1 MNKKK
6 IVKSMLIIIFICIF
20 NLFFM
25 NYSSLAATTGKI
37 NVETA
42 RLRRE
47 ANVDS
52 EVVEL
57 ISLNEEVEILQQTG
71 EWYQIK
77 YKEFT
82 GYLRKDLIKV
92 NENSDENVT
101 DTSSTSVENQVT
113 ENQPNAQNLENTEN
127 VNPTEASTEQNTEG
141 TENQENN
148 QVENE
153 VPTDMYGKKKI
164 VENTKL
170 KIVPAINATDI
181 VEVKTDEEVTVTEVI
196 NGWACVE
203 TSTTKGWIR
212 QDKLKEV
219 EEVQQE
225 EQQPQEPVQPQPEVK
240 IKTQYVNSTTVNLR
254 KEANTS
260 SEIVTTIGINTPVDV
275 YAEEN
280 GWSKVKINDKE
291 GYISTAL
298 LSDSRQETNRSMLP
312 RKEEESTAS
321 SGKTTKE
328 ANSTSTES
336 ASTNVASS
344 GKGATVIETAK
355 QYLGYKYVYGGSS
368 PSTGFDCSGFTSY
381 VFKLHGVSLSRT
393 AAGQYSNGT
402 AVQKSNLQPGDL
414 LMFGKSGINH
424 VGIYLG
430 GGMMIHAAN
439 PSRGVTT
446 DTINSGY
453 YFNNYVGARRVI

>member
-6 IVKSMLIIIFICIF
+6 IIKSMLIIVFICIF

-25 NYSSLAATTGKI
+25 NHSSLAATTGKI

-47 ANVDS
+47 ANANS
-52 EVVEL
+52 EIVEL
-57 ISLNEEVEILQQTG
+57 ISLNEEVEILQQAG

-77 YKEFT
+77 YKDVT
-82 GYLRKDLIKV
+82 GYLRNDLVTV
-92 NENSDENVT
+92 NENTGENVT
-101 DTSSTSVENQVT
+101 NTNATS
-113 ENQPNAQNLENTEN
+113 
-127 VNPTEASTEQNTEG
+127 
-141 TENQENN
+141 TENQESN

-164 VENTKL
+164 VEDTKL

-225 EQQPQEPVQPQPEVK
+225 EPQQEPAQPQEEVK
-240 IKTQYVNSTTVNLR
+240 IKTQYVNSATVNLR

-260 SEIVTTIGINTPVDV
+260 AEIVTTLELNTPVDI

-280 GWSKVKINDKE
+280 GWSRVKINDKE

-298 LSDSRQETNRSMLP
+298 LSDTRQETNRSMAP
-312 RKEEESTAS
+312 RRDEEESA
-321 SGKTTKE
+321 TTSNKNTTQE
-328 ANSTSTES
+328 TNTSN
-336 ASTNVASS
+336 NVVSS
-344 GKGATVIETAK
+344 GKGATVVETAK

-402 AVQKSNLQPGDL
+402 GVEKANLQPGDL

>member
-6 IVKSMLIIIFICIF
+6 IIKSMLIIVFICIF

-25 NYSSLAATTGKI
+25 NHSSLAATTGKI

-47 ANVDS
+47 ANANS
-52 EVVEL
+52 EIVEL
-57 ISLNEEVEILQQTG
+57 ISLNEEVEILQQAG

-77 YKEFT
+77 YKDVT
-82 GYLRKDLIKV
+82 GYLRNDLVTV
-92 NENSDENVT
+92 NENTGENVT
-101 DTSSTSVENQVT
+101 NTNATS
-113 ENQPNAQNLENTEN
+113 
-127 VNPTEASTEQNTEG
+127 
-141 TENQENN
+141 TENQESN

-164 VENTKL
+164 VEDTKL

-225 EQQPQEPVQPQPEVK
+225 EPQQEPAQPQEEVK
-240 IKTQYVNSTTVNLR
+240 IKTQYVNSATVNLR

-260 SEIVTTIGINTPVDV
+260 AEIVTTLELNTPVDI

-280 GWSKVKINDKE
+280 GWSRVKINDKE

-298 LSDSRQETNRSMLP
+298 LSDTRQETNRSMAP
-312 RKEEESTAS
+312 RRDEEESA
-321 SGKTTKE
+321 TTSNKNTTQE
-328 ANSTSTES
+328 TNTSN
-336 ASTNVASS
+336 NVVSS

-402 AVQKSNLQPGDL
+402 GVEKANLQPGDL

-453 YFNNYVGARRVI
+453 YYNNYVGARRVI

>member
-25 NYSSLAATTGKI
+25 NHSSLAATTGKI

-47 ANVDS
+47 ANANS
-52 EVVEL
+52 EIVEL
-57 ISLNEEVEILQQTG
+57 ISLNEEVEILQQAG

-77 YKEFT
+77 YKDVT
-82 GYLRKDLIKV
+82 GYLRNDLVTV
-92 NENSDENVT
+92 NENTGENVT
-101 DTSSTSVENQVT
+101 NTNATS
-113 ENQPNAQNLENTEN
+113 
-127 VNPTEASTEQNTEG
+127 
-141 TENQENN
+141 TENQESN

-164 VENTKL
+164 VEDTKL

-225 EQQPQEPVQPQPEVK
+225 EPQQEPAQPQEEVK
-240 IKTQYVNSTTVNLR
+240 IKTQYVNSATVNLR

-260 SEIVTTIGINTPVDV
+260 AEIVTTLELNTPVDI

-280 GWSKVKINDKE
+280 GWSRVKINDKE

-298 LSDSRQETNRSMLP
+298 LSDTRQETNRSMAP
-312 RKEEESTAS
+312 RRDEEESA
-321 SGKTTKE
+321 TTSNKNTTQE
-328 ANSTSTES
+328 TNTSN
-336 ASTNVASS
+336 NVVSS
-344 GKGATVIETAK
+344 GKGATVVETAK

-402 AVQKSNLQPGDL
+402 GVEKANLQPGDL

>member
-6 IVKSMLIIIFICIF
+6 IIKSMLIIVFICIF

-25 NYSSLAATTGKI
+25 NHSSLAATTGKI

-47 ANVDS
+47 ANANS
-52 EVVEL
+52 EIVEL
-57 ISLNEEVEILQQTG
+57 ISLNEEVEILQQAG

-77 YKEFT
+77 YKDVT
-82 GYLRKDLIKV
+82 GYLRNDLVTV
-92 NENSDENVT
+92 NENAGENVT
-101 DTSSTSVENQVT
+101 NTNATST
-113 ENQPNAQNLENTEN
+113 ENQEIAQNETTGENANT
-127 VNPTEASTEQNTEG
+127 TDATTEQNTEG
-141 TENQENN
+141 TENQESN

-164 VENTKL
+164 VEDTKL

-225 EQQPQEPVQPQPEVK
+225 EPQQEPAQPQEEVK
-240 IKTQYVNSTTVNLR
+240 IKTQYVNSATVNLR

-260 SEIVTTIGINTPVDV
+260 AEIVTTLELNTPVDI

-280 GWSKVKINDKE
+280 GWSRVKINDKE

-298 LSDSRQETNRSMLP
+298 LSDTRQETNRSMAP
-312 RKEEESTAS
+312 RRDEEESA
-321 SGKTTKE
+321 TTSNKNTTQE
-328 ANSTSTES
+328 TNTSN
-336 ASTNVASS
+336 NVVSS
-344 GKGATVIETAK
+344 GKGATVVETAK

-402 AVQKSNLQPGDL
+402 GVEKANLQPGDL

>member
-6 IVKSMLIIIFICIF
+6 IIKSMLIIVFICIF

-25 NYSSLAATTGKI
+25 NHSSLAATTGKI

-47 ANVDS
+47 ANANS
-52 EVVEL
+52 EIVEL
-57 ISLNEEVEILQQTG
+57 ISLNEEVEILQQAG

-77 YKEFT
+77 YKDVT
-82 GYLRKDLIKV
+82 GYLRNDLVTV
-92 NENSDENVT
+92 NENAGENVT
-101 DTSSTSVENQVT
+101 NTNATS
-113 ENQPNAQNLENTEN
+113 
-127 VNPTEASTEQNTEG
+127 
-141 TENQENN
+141 TENQESN

-164 VENTKL
+164 VEDTKL
-170 KIVPAINATDI
+170 KIVPATNATDI

-225 EQQPQEPVQPQPEVK
+225 EPQQEPAQPQEEVK
-240 IKTQYVNSTTVNLR
+240 IKTQYVNSATVNLR

-260 SEIVTTIGINTPVDV
+260 AEIVTTLELNTPVDI

-280 GWSKVKINDKE
+280 GWSRVKINDKE

-298 LSDSRQETNRSMLP
+298 LSDTRQETNRSMAP
-312 RKEEESTAS
+312 RRDEEESV
-321 SGKTTKE
+321 TTSNE
-328 ANSTSTES
+328 NTTQETNTSN
-336 ASTNVASS
+336 NVVSS
-344 GKGATVIETAK
+344 GKGATVVETAK

-402 AVQKSNLQPGDL
+402 GVEKANLQPGDL

>member
-6 IVKSMLIIIFICIF
+6 IIKSMLIIVFICIF

-47 ANVDS
+47 ANANS
-52 EVVEL
+52 EIVEL
-57 ISLNEEVEILQQTG
+57 ISLNEEVEILQQAG

-77 YKEFT
+77 YKDVT
-82 GYLRKDLIKV
+82 GYLRNDLVTV
-92 NENSDENVT
+92 NENTGENVT
-101 DTSSTSVENQVT
+101 NTNATS
-113 ENQPNAQNLENTEN
+113 
-127 VNPTEASTEQNTEG
+127 
-141 TENQENN
+141 TENQESN

-164 VENTKL
+164 VEDTKL

-225 EQQPQEPVQPQPEVK
+225 EPQQEPAQPQEEVK
-240 IKTQYVNSTTVNLR
+240 IKTQYVNSATVNLR

-260 SEIVTTIGINTPVDV
+260 AEIVTTLELNTPVDI

-280 GWSKVKINDKE
+280 GWSRVKINDKE

-298 LSDSRQETNRSMLP
+298 LSDTRQETNRSMAP
-312 RKEEESTAS
+312 RRDEEESV
-321 SGKTTKE
+321 TTSNE
-328 ANSTSTES
+328 NTTQETNTSN
-336 ASTNVASS
+336 NVVSS
-344 GKGATVIETAK
+344 GKGATVVETAK

-402 AVQKSNLQPGDL
+402 GVEKANLQPGDL

>member
-1 MNKKK
+1 MNRKK
-6 IVKSMLIIIFICIF
+6 IIKNILIIIFICIF
-20 NLFFM
+20 NLFFI
-25 NYSSLAATTGKI
+25 NYNNSLAATKGKI

-57 ISLNEEVEILQQTG
+57 ISLNEEVEILQQSG

-82 GYLRKDLIKV
+82 GYLRKDLVKV
-92 NENSDENVT
+92 DENVNT
-101 DTSSTSVENQVT
+101 NGVEDTTNPTEEQEIENQVD
-113 ENQPNAQNLENTEN
+113 EQNTEN
-127 VNPTEASTEQNTEG
+127 VNTTETSTIQNQNTEE
-141 TENQENN
+141 T
-148 QVENE
+148 ENE

-164 VENTKL
+164 VEDTKL

-225 EQQPQEPVQPQPEVK
+225 EPQQEPAQPQEEVK
-240 IKTQYVNSTTVNLR
+240 IKTQYVNSATVNLR

-260 SEIVTTIGINTPVDV
+260 AEIVTTLELNTPVDI

-280 GWSKVKINDKE
+280 GWSRVKINDKE

-298 LSDSRQETNRSMLP
+298 LSDTRQETNRSMAP
-312 RKEEESTAS
+312 RRDEEESV
-321 SGKTTKE
+321 TTSNE
-328 ANSTSTES
+328 NTTQETNTSN
-336 ASTNVASS
+336 NVVSS
-344 GKGATVIETAK
+344 GKGATVVETAK

-402 AVQKSNLQPGDL
+402 GVEKANLQPGDL

>member
-6 IVKSMLIIIFICIF
+6 IIKSMLIIVFICIF

-25 NYSSLAATTGKI
+25 NHSSLAATTGKI

-47 ANVDS
+47 ANANS
-52 EVVEL
+52 EIVEL
-57 ISLNEEVEILQQTG
+57 ISLNEEVEILQQAG

-77 YKEFT
+77 YKDVT
-82 GYLRKDLIKV
+82 GYLRNDLVTV
-92 NENSDENVT
+92 NENTGENVT
-101 DTSSTSVENQVT
+101 NTNATS
-113 ENQPNAQNLENTEN
+113 
-127 VNPTEASTEQNTEG
+127 
-141 TENQENN
+141 TENQESN

-164 VENTKL
+164 VEDTKL

-225 EQQPQEPVQPQPEVK
+225 EPQQEPAQPQEEVK
-240 IKTQYVNSTTVNLR
+240 IKTQYVNSATVNLR

-260 SEIVTTIGINTPVDV
+260 AEIVTTLELNTPVDI

-280 GWSKVKINDKE
+280 GWSRVKINDKE

-298 LSDSRQETNRSMLP
+298 LSDTRQETNRSMAP
-312 RKEEESTAS
+312 RRDEEESA
-321 SGKTTKE
+321 TTSNKNTTQE
-328 ANSTSTES
+328 TNTSN
-336 ASTNVASS
+336 NVVSS

-381 VFKLHGVSLSRT
+381 VFKLHGVTLSRT

-402 AVQKSNLQPGDL
+402 GVEKANLQPGDL

>member
-6 IVKSMLIIIFICIF
+6 IIKSMLIIVFICIF

-25 NYSSLAATTGKI
+25 NHSSLAATTGKI

-47 ANVDS
+47 ANANS
-52 EVVEL
+52 EIVEL
-57 ISLNEEVEILQQTG
+57 ISLNEEVEILQQAG

-77 YKEFT
+77 YKDVT
-82 GYLRKDLIKV
+82 GYLRNDLVTV
-92 NENSDENVT
+92 NENTGENVT
-101 DTSSTSVENQVT
+101 NTNATS
-113 ENQPNAQNLENTEN
+113 
-127 VNPTEASTEQNTEG
+127 
-141 TENQENN
+141 TENQESN

-153 VPTDMYGKKKI
+153 VPTDMYGKKRI
-164 VENTKL
+164 VEDTKL

-225 EQQPQEPVQPQPEVK
+225 EPQQEPAQPQEEVK
-240 IKTQYVNSTTVNLR
+240 IKTQYVNSATVNLR

-260 SEIVTTIGINTPVDV
+260 AEIVTTLELNTPVDI

-280 GWSKVKINDKE
+280 GWSRVKINDKE

-298 LSDSRQETNRSMLP
+298 LSDTRQETNRSMAP
-312 RKEEESTAS
+312 RRDEEESV
-321 SGKTTKE
+321 TTSNE
-328 ANSTSTES
+328 NTTQETNTSN
-336 ASTNVASS
+336 NVVSS
-344 GKGATVIETAK
+344 GKGATVVETAK

-402 AVQKSNLQPGDL
+402 GVEKANLQPGDL

>member
-6 IVKSMLIIIFICIF
+6 IIKSMLIIVFICIF

-25 NYSSLAATTGKI
+25 NHSSLAATTGKI

-47 ANVDS
+47 ANANS
-52 EVVEL
+52 EIVEL
-57 ISLNEEVEILQQTG
+57 ISLNEEVEILQQAG

-77 YKEFT
+77 YKDVT
-82 GYLRKDLIKV
+82 GYLRNDLVTV
-92 NENSDENVT
+92 NENTGENVT
-101 DTSSTSVENQVT
+101 NTNATS
-113 ENQPNAQNLENTEN
+113 
-127 VNPTEASTEQNTEG
+127 
-141 TENQENN
+141 TENQESN

-164 VENTKL
+164 VEDTKL

-225 EQQPQEPVQPQPEVK
+225 EPQQEPAQPQEEVK
-240 IKTQYVNSTTVNLR
+240 IKTQYVNSATVNLR

-260 SEIVTTIGINTPVDV
+260 AEIVTTLELNTPVDI

-280 GWSKVKINDKE
+280 GWSRVKINDKE

-298 LSDSRQETNRSMLP
+298 LSDTRQETNRSMAP
-312 RKEEESTAS
+312 RRDEEESA
-321 SGKTTKE
+321 TTSNKNTTQE
-328 ANSTSTES
+328 TNTSN
-336 ASTNVASS
+336 NVVSS

-402 AVQKSNLQPGDL
+402 GVEKANLQPGDL

>member
-1 MNKKK
+1 
-6 IVKSMLIIIFICIF
+6 
-20 NLFFM
+20 
-25 NYSSLAATTGKI
+25 
-37 NVETA
+37 
-42 RLRRE
+42 
-47 ANVDS
+47 
-52 EVVEL
+52 
-57 ISLNEEVEILQQTG
+57 
-71 EWYQIK
+71 
-77 YKEFT
+77 
-82 GYLRKDLIKV
+82 
-92 NENSDENVT
+92 
-101 DTSSTSVENQVT
+101 
-113 ENQPNAQNLENTEN
+113 
-127 VNPTEASTEQNTEG
+127 
-141 TENQENN
+141 
-148 QVENE
+148 
-153 VPTDMYGKKKI
+153 MYGKKKI
-164 VENTKL
+164 VEDTKL

-225 EQQPQEPVQPQPEVK
+225 EPQQEPAQPQEEVK
-240 IKTQYVNSTTVNLR
+240 IKTQYVNSATVNLR

-260 SEIVTTIGINTPVDV
+260 AEIVTTLELNTPVDI

-280 GWSKVKINDKE
+280 GWSRVKINDKE

-298 LSDSRQETNRSMLP
+298 LSDTRQETNRSMAP
-312 RKEEESTAS
+312 RRDEEESV
-321 SGKTTKE
+321 TTSNE
-328 ANSTSTES
+328 NTTQETNTSN
-336 ASTNVASS
+336 NVVSS
-344 GKGATVIETAK
+344 GKGATVVETAK

-402 AVQKSNLQPGDL
+402 GVEKANLQPGDL

>member
-1 MNKKK
+1 MNRKK
-6 IVKSMLIIIFICIF
+6 IIKNILIIIFICIF
-20 NLFFM
+20 NLFFI
-25 NYSSLAATTGKI
+25 NYNNSLAATKGKI

-57 ISLNEEVEILQQTG
+57 ISLNEEVEILQQSG

-82 GYLRKDLIKV
+82 GYLRKDLVKV
-92 NENSDENVT
+92 DENVNT
-101 DTSSTSVENQVT
+101 NGVEDTTNPTEEQEIENQVD
-113 ENQPNAQNLENTEN
+113 EQNTEN
-127 VNPTEASTEQNTEG
+127 VNTTETSTIQNQNTEE
-141 TENQENN
+141 T
-148 QVENE
+148 ENE

-164 VENTKL
+164 AENTKL

-181 VEVKTDEEVTVTEVI
+181 VEVKIDEEVTVTEVI
-196 NGWACVE
+196 NGWAFVE
-203 TSTTKGWIR
+203 TSSAKGWIR
-212 QDKLKEV
+212 QDKLKEI
-219 EEVQQE
+219 EEVKE
-225 EQQPQEPVQPQPEVK
+225 EQPQEPVQQQPEVK
-240 IKTQYVNSTTVNLR
+240 IKTQYINSATVNLR

-260 SEIVTTIGINTPVDV
+260 SEVVAKLELNTPVDV
-275 YAEEN
+275 YKEEN

-298 LSDSRQETNRSMLP
+298 LSDARQETNRSMTP
-312 RKEEESTAS
+312 RRDEEKSTANNEN
-321 SGKTTKE
+321 TTKR
-328 ANSTSTES
+328 ANSTSVAN
-336 ASTNVASS
+336 ASSNAVTS
-344 GKGATVIETAK
+344 GKGATVVETAK
-355 QYLGYKYVYGGSS
+355 KYLGYKYVYGGSS

-381 VFKLHGVSLSRT
+381 VFKLHGVTLNRT
-393 AAGQYSNGT
+393 AAGQYNNGT
-402 AVQKSNLQPGDL
+402 NVEKANLQPGDL

-439 PSRGVTT
+439 KSRGVTT

>member
-6 IVKSMLIIIFICIF
+6 IIKSMLIIVFICIF

-25 NYSSLAATTGKI
+25 NHSSLAATTGKI

-47 ANVDS
+47 ANANS
-52 EVVEL
+52 EIVEL
-57 ISLNEEVEILQQTG
+57 ISLNEEVEILQQAG
-71 EWYQIK
+71 KWYQIK
-77 YKEFT
+77 YKDVT
-82 GYLRKDLIKV
+82 GYLRNDLVTV
-92 NENSDENVT
+92 NENTGENVT
-101 DTSSTSVENQVT
+101 NTNATS
-113 ENQPNAQNLENTEN
+113 
-127 VNPTEASTEQNTEG
+127 
-141 TENQENN
+141 TENQESN

-164 VENTKL
+164 VEDTKL

-225 EQQPQEPVQPQPEVK
+225 EPQQEPAQPQEEVK
-240 IKTQYVNSTTVNLR
+240 IKTQYVNSATVNLR

-260 SEIVTTIGINTPVDV
+260 AEIVTTLELNTPVDI

-280 GWSKVKINDKE
+280 GWSRVKINDKE

-298 LSDSRQETNRSMLP
+298 LSDTRQETNRSMAP
-312 RKEEESTAS
+312 RRDEEESV
-321 SGKTTKE
+321 TTSNE
-328 ANSTSTES
+328 NTTQETNTSN
-336 ASTNVASS
+336 NVVSS
-344 GKGATVIETAK
+344 GKGATVVETAK

-402 AVQKSNLQPGDL
+402 GVEKANLQPGDL

>member
-6 IVKSMLIIIFICIF
+6 IIKSMLIIVFICIF

-25 NYSSLAATTGKI
+25 NHSSLAATTGKI

-47 ANVDS
+47 ANANS
-52 EVVEL
+52 EIVEL
-57 ISLNEEVEILQQTG
+57 ISLNEEVEILQQAG

-77 YKEFT
+77 YKDVT
-82 GYLRKDLIKV
+82 GYLRNDLVTV
-92 NENSDENVT
+92 NENAGENVT
-101 DTSSTSVENQVT
+101 NTNATS
-113 ENQPNAQNLENTEN
+113 
-127 VNPTEASTEQNTEG
+127 
-141 TENQENN
+141 TENQESN

-164 VENTKL
+164 VEDTKL

-225 EQQPQEPVQPQPEVK
+225 EPQQEPAQPQEEVK
-240 IKTQYVNSTTVNLR
+240 IKTQYVNSATVNLR

-260 SEIVTTIGINTPVDV
+260 AEIVTTLELNTPVDI

-280 GWSKVKINDKE
+280 GWSRVKINDKE

-298 LSDSRQETNRSMLP
+298 LSDTRQETNRSMAP
-312 RKEEESTAS
+312 RRDEEESV
-321 SGKTTKE
+321 TTSNE
-328 ANSTSTES
+328 NTTQETNTSN
-336 ASTNVASS
+336 NVVSS
-344 GKGATVIETAK
+344 GKGATVVETAK

-402 AVQKSNLQPGDL
+402 GVEKANLQPGDL
-414 LMFGKSGINH
+414 VMFGKSGINH

>member
-6 IVKSMLIIIFICIF
+6 IIKSMLIIVFICIF

-47 ANVDS
+47 ANANS
-52 EVVEL
+52 EIVEL
-57 ISLNEEVEILQQTG
+57 ISLNEEVEILQQAG

-77 YKEFT
+77 YKDVT
-82 GYLRKDLIKV
+82 GYLRNDLVTV
-92 NENSDENVT
+92 NENAGENVT
-101 DTSSTSVENQVT
+101 NTNTTST
-113 ENQPNAQNLENTEN
+113 ENQEIAQNETTGENANT
-127 VNPTEASTEQNTEG
+127 TDATTEQNTEG
-141 TENQENN
+141 TENQESN

-164 VENTKL
+164 VEDTKL

-225 EQQPQEPVQPQPEVK
+225 EPQQEPAQPQEEVK
-240 IKTQYVNSTTVNLR
+240 IKTQYVNSATVNLR

-260 SEIVTTIGINTPVDV
+260 AEIVTTLELNTPVDI

-280 GWSKVKINDKE
+280 GWSRVKINDKE

-298 LSDSRQETNRSMLP
+298 LSDTRQETNRSMAP
-312 RKEEESTAS
+312 RRDEEESV
-321 SGKTTKE
+321 TTSNE
-328 ANSTSTES
+328 NTTQETNTSN
-336 ASTNVASS
+336 NVVSS
-344 GKGATVIETAK
+344 GKGATVVETAK

-402 AVQKSNLQPGDL
+402 GVEKANLQPGDL

>member
-6 IVKSMLIIIFICIF
+6 IIKSMLIIVFICIF

-47 ANVDS
+47 ANANS
-52 EVVEL
+52 EIVEL
-57 ISLNEEVEILQQTG
+57 ISLNEEVEILQQAG

-77 YKEFT
+77 YKDVT
-82 GYLRKDLIKV
+82 GYLRNDLVTV
-92 NENSDENVT
+92 NDNAGENVT
-101 DTSSTSVENQVT
+101 NTNATST
-113 ENQPNAQNLENTEN
+113 ENQEIAQNETTGENANT
-127 VNPTEASTEQNTEG
+127 TDATTEQNTEG
-141 TENQENN
+141 TENQESN

-164 VENTKL
+164 VEDTKL

-225 EQQPQEPVQPQPEVK
+225 EPQQEPAQPQEEVK
-240 IKTQYVNSTTVNLR
+240 IKTQYVNSATVNLR

-260 SEIVTTIGINTPVDV
+260 AEIVTTLELNTPVDI

-280 GWSKVKINDKE
+280 GWSRVKINDKE

-298 LSDSRQETNRSMLP
+298 LSDTRQETNRSMAP
-312 RKEEESTAS
+312 RRDEEESA
-321 SGKTTKE
+321 TTSNKNTTQE
-328 ANSTSTES
+328 TNTSN
-336 ASTNVASS
+336 NVVSS
-344 GKGATVIETAK
+344 GKGATVVETAK

-402 AVQKSNLQPGDL
+402 GVEKANLQPGDL

>member
-6 IVKSMLIIIFICIF
+6 IIKSMLIIVFICIF

-25 NYSSLAATTGKI
+25 NHSSLAATTGKI

-47 ANVDS
+47 ANANS
-52 EVVEL
+52 EIVEL
-57 ISLNEEVEILQQTG
+57 ISLNEEVEILQQAG

-77 YKEFT
+77 YKDVT
-82 GYLRKDLIKV
+82 GYLRNDLVTV
-92 NENSDENVT
+92 NENAGENVT
-101 DTSSTSVENQVT
+101 NTNATS
-113 ENQPNAQNLENTEN
+113 
-127 VNPTEASTEQNTEG
+127 
-141 TENQENN
+141 TENQESN

-164 VENTKL
+164 VEDTKL

-225 EQQPQEPVQPQPEVK
+225 EPQQEPAQPQEEVK
-240 IKTQYVNSTTVNLR
+240 IKTQYVNSATVNLR

-260 SEIVTTIGINTPVDV
+260 AEIVTTLELNTPVDI

-280 GWSKVKINDKE
+280 GWSRVKINDKE

-298 LSDSRQETNRSMLP
+298 LSDTRQETNRSMAP
-312 RKEEESTAS
+312 RRDEEESV
-321 SGKTTKE
+321 TTSNE
-328 ANSTSTES
+328 NTTQETNTSN
-336 ASTNVASS
+336 NVVSS
-344 GKGATVIETAK
+344 GKGATVVETAK

-402 AVQKSNLQPGDL
+402 GVEKANLQPGDL

>member
-6 IVKSMLIIIFICIF
+6 IIKSMLIIVFICIF

-47 ANVDS
+47 ANANS
-52 EVVEL
+52 EIVEL
-57 ISLNEEVEILQQTG
+57 ISLNEEVEILQQAG

-77 YKEFT
+77 YKDVT
-82 GYLRKDLIKV
+82 GYLRNDLVTV
-92 NENSDENVT
+92 NENAGENVT
-101 DTSSTSVENQVT
+101 NTNTTST
-113 ENQPNAQNLENTEN
+113 ENQEIAQNETTGENANT
-127 VNPTEASTEQNTEG
+127 TDATTEQNTEG
-141 TENQENN
+141 TENQESN

-153 VPTDMYGKKKI
+153 VSTDMYGKKKI
-164 VENTKL
+164 VEDTKL

-225 EQQPQEPVQPQPEVK
+225 EPQQEPAQPQEEVK
-240 IKTQYVNSTTVNLR
+240 IKTQYVNSATVNLR

-260 SEIVTTIGINTPVDV
+260 AEIVTTLELNTPVDI

-280 GWSKVKINDKE
+280 GWSRVKINDKE

-298 LSDSRQETNRSMLP
+298 LSDTRQETNRSMAP
-312 RKEEESTAS
+312 RRDEEESV
-321 SGKTTKE
+321 TTSNE
-328 ANSTSTES
+328 NTTQETNTSN
-336 ASTNVASS
+336 NVVSS
-344 GKGATVIETAK
+344 GKGATVVETAK

-402 AVQKSNLQPGDL
+402 GVEKANLQPGDL

>member
-6 IVKSMLIIIFICIF
+6 IIKSMLIIVFICIF

-25 NYSSLAATTGKI
+25 NHSSLAATTGKI

-47 ANVDS
+47 ANANS
-52 EVVEL
+52 EIVEL
-57 ISLNEEVEILQQTG
+57 ISLNEEVEILQQAG

-77 YKEFT
+77 YKDVT
-82 GYLRKDLIKV
+82 GYLRNDLVTV
-92 NENSDENVT
+92 NENTGENVT
-101 DTSSTSVENQVT
+101 NTNATS
-113 ENQPNAQNLENTEN
+113 
-127 VNPTEASTEQNTEG
+127 
-141 TENQENN
+141 TENQESN

-164 VENTKL
+164 VEDTKL

-225 EQQPQEPVQPQPEVK
+225 EPQQEPAQPQEEVK
-240 IKTQYVNSTTVNLR
+240 IKTQYVNSATVNLR

-260 SEIVTTIGINTPVDV
+260 AEIVTTLELNTPVDI

-280 GWSKVKINDKE
+280 GWSRVKINDKE

-298 LSDSRQETNRSMLP
+298 LSDTRQETNRSMAP
-312 RKEEESTAS
+312 RRDEEESV
-321 SGKTTKE
+321 TTSNE
-328 ANSTSTES
+328 NTTQETNTSN
-336 ASTNVASS
+336 NVVSS
-344 GKGATVIETAK
+344 GKGATVVETAK

-402 AVQKSNLQPGDL
+402 GVEKANLQPGDL

>member
-6 IVKSMLIIIFICIF
+6 IIKSMLIIVFICIF

-25 NYSSLAATTGKI
+25 NHSSLAATTGKI

-47 ANVDS
+47 ANANS
-52 EVVEL
+52 EIVEL
-57 ISLNEEVEILQQTG
+57 ISLNEEVEILQQAG

-77 YKEFT
+77 YKDVT
-82 GYLRKDLIKV
+82 GYLRNDLVTV
-92 NENSDENVT
+92 NENAGENVT
-101 DTSSTSVENQVT
+101 NTNATS
-113 ENQPNAQNLENTEN
+113 
-127 VNPTEASTEQNTEG
+127 
-141 TENQENN
+141 TENQESN

-164 VENTKL
+164 VEDTKL

-225 EQQPQEPVQPQPEVK
+225 EPQQEPAQPQEEVK
-240 IKTQYVNSTTVNLR
+240 IKTQYVNSATVNLR

-260 SEIVTTIGINTPVDV
+260 AEIVTTLELNTPVDI

-280 GWSKVKINDKE
+280 GWSRVKINDKE

-298 LSDSRQETNRSMLP
+298 LSDTRQETNRSMAP
-312 RKEEESTAS
+312 RRDEEESA
-321 SGKTTKE
+321 TTSNKNTTQE
-328 ANSTSTES
+328 TNTSN
-336 ASTNVASS
+336 NVVSS

-402 AVQKSNLQPGDL
+402 GVEKANLQPGDL